1 MLILEINDA
10 SLEQKIVEKARKIG
24 KSVQEMLKDIVVEKI
39 QEEVSLE
46 TLPFEVPKLDYR
58 NHSSIYNPELTEE
71 ESLLAD
77 DASVTPFAHVSDTV
91 EFAKQLRKQAWKRKS
106 WYQYFQFIP
115 TLKVNN
121 SLE

>member
-10 SLEQKIVEKARKIG
+10 RLEQKIVEKARKIG

-91 EFAKQLRKQAWKRKS
+91 EFAKQLRKTAWRRK
-106 WYQYFQFIP
+106 
-115 TLKVNN
+115 
-121 SLE
+121 

>member
-10 SLEQKIVEKARKIG
+10 SLEQKIVEKARKVG

-46 TLPFEVPKLDYR
+46 TLPFKVPKLDYR
-58 NHSSIYNPELTEE
+58 QYIKIIDEPLGDE
-71 ESLLAD
+71 AID
-77 DASVTPFAHVSDTV
+77 DAPIFKNDIDTV

-106 WYQYFQFIP
+106 WCLILILP
-115 TLKVNN
+115 
-121 SLE
+121 